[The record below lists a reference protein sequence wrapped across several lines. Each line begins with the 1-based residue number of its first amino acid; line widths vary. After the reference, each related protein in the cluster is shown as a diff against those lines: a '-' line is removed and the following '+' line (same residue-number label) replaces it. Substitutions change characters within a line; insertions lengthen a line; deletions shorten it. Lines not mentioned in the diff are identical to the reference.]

1 MNPPPVNPLSSATV
15 SRRQFVAAAV
25 TCATAATVMGAE
37 GPAEAVNPELG
48 PILGHTEADRCVIWM
63 RVRQPGNYVLELLP
77 ESGGDATRVEQTAME
92 ELDLCLHWKVEGL
105 KADTRYRY
113 RILSNGKPVKEGGG
127 QAFTTPQAPEKP
139 GKVRFAI
146 SSCARED
153 AGSRDVWTRIAAEKV
168 DAVMLLGDTPYIDST
183 KLDVQMKRH
192 SEFAAVE
199 EYQSLLQGT
208 PCWWTWDDHD
218 FAANDSDGRVTGKEN
233 SRTAYCRHRPQWSHG
248 HDDQGIYT
256 SFRRGP
262 VEVFVLDARWFS
274 RTEPSP
280 VDPAQPS
287 LLGAKQWEWVKQGL
301 KNSTAPFKFLACGMI
316 WDDKEN
322 RESDDWGT
330 YMHERRALEQWI
342 AEHRISGVVLMGGDI
357 HASRVLSYKGTE
369 KTAGYR
375 MVQFIASPIHHKVIP
390 SLNVYHPDLVRSA
403 VEPHVFLVVEVDSTV
418 TPASL
423 HAELVNRHG
432 ARVFTYDLTLDD
444 LTPA

>member
-1 MNPPPVNPLSSATV
+1 MNPKPSPSLSSAAV
-15 SRRQFVAAAV
+15 SRRQFVAAAI
-25 TCATAATVMGAE
+25 TCAAAATVKGDE
-37 GPAEAVNPELG
+37 TSEAVESAVLG
-48 PILGHTEADRCVIWM
+48 PILGHTEANRCVIWM
-63 RVRQPGNYVLELLP
+63 RVPKSGKYTLEVIP
-77 ESGGDATRVEQTAME
+77 EVGGDVVSMEQVATEDM
-92 ELDLCLHWKVEGL
+92 DLCVHWKVEDL
-105 KADTRYRY
+105 KEGSRYLY
-113 RILSNGKPVKEGGG
+113 RILSNGKLLKEDDG
-127 QAFTTPQAPEKP
+127 QVFKTPQAPEKA
-139 GKVRFAI
+139 GKVRLAI

-153 AGSRDVWTRIAAEKV
+153 AGSRDVWTRIASEKV
-168 DAVMLLGDTPYIDST
+168 DAVVLLGDTPYIDST
-183 KLDVQMKRH
+183 KLEVQMKRH

-199 EYQSLLQGT
+199 EYQSLLKGT

-233 SRTAYCRHRPQWSHG
+233 SRTAYCRHRPQWNHG

-256 SFRRGP
+256 SFRYGP

-280 VDPAQPS
+280 VDASQPS
-287 LLGAKQWEWVKQGL
+287 LLGAKQWDWLKQGL
-301 KNSTAPFKFLACGMI
+301 KKSTAPFKFLACGMI

-342 AEHRISGVVLMGGDI
+342 GENRISGVVLMGGDI

-369 KTAGYR
+369 KTVGYR
-375 MVQFIASPIHHKVIP
+375 MVQFIASPIHNKVIP

-403 VEPHVFLVVEVDSTV
+403 IEPHVFLIVEVDSTV
-418 TPASL
+418 TPAVL

-432 ARVFTYDLTLDD
+432 ARVFTYDLTLND
-444 LTPA
+444 LSPV